1 MDRLEKYL
9 DKFTNYSEL
18 TTEILFSSNKEEL
31 LFLIE
36 RLIKN
41 NKVDKLTFCE
51 RKKYKGLV
59 GSSLKT
65 FWIGF
70 NVKCPACNY
79 ENSIVIPLSSYKYDV
94 HTISNG
100 RCRACNNYIKLK

>member
-9 DKFTNYSEL
+9 DKFLNYSEL
-18 TTEILFSSNKEEL
+18 TTEILFSSNKNEI

-41 NKVDKLTFCE
+41 NEVNNITFCE

-65 FWIGF
+65 FWIEF
-70 NVKCPACNY
+70 NVLCPNCKY
-79 ENSIVIPLSSYKYDV
+79 SQEIVMPLSSYKYDV
-94 HTISNG
+94 YTFKHEKCN
-100 RCRACNNYIKLK
+100 ACNKLIKLK